1 VRRLIGAIVLALATG
16 TMGALSPA
24 ATAAPQAR
32 LAATPGTPGEFGVRL
47 VDVPVS
53 QAGNPRAY
61 RYIIDCL
68 PAGTVIHRRILIIND
83 EPQAARFSV
92 YPGAAHIAGGLFA
105 GDAGATR
112 SELTTWISV
121 EHQALTLAP
130 GASAL
135 DMVTVRVPR
144 GATRGEHYG
153 VIWVQQAARP
163 GLTGFSLTEISR
175 VGVRVY
181 LTVGRG
187 GIPPASFAIDSI
199 TGRRLP
205 GGQPVITAHVT
216 NTGGRAIDLTGSA
229 RLASGP
235 GDTSSGPFPALQMVT
250 LAPGQS
256 WNVAF
261 ATPRGLPGGS
271 WRATVTLASGLTT
284 ATGTAAVQFAPA
296 VAAPAGQAP
305 MRRIWLALGV
315 LALVLVLAM
324 RRYARQHRA
333 QGASPASPGTGCG
346 GLPDAAAPRP

>member
-1 VRRLIGAIVLALATG
+1 VRRLLNAIALALATVTLG
-16 TMGALSPA
+16 VLSPVA
-24 ATAAPQAR
+24 GAAPQAR
-32 LAATPGTPGEFGVRL
+32 LAATPGAPQEFGVRL

-68 PAGTVIHRRILIIND
+68 PAGTVIHRRILVIND
-83 EPQAARFSV
+83 EPRAARFSV
-92 YPGAAHIAGGLFA
+92 YPDAAHIAGGLFA

-121 EHQALTLAP
+121 QRRAVTLAP
-130 GASAL
+130 EASAL

-163 GLTGFSLTEISR
+163 GLTAFGLTEISR

-187 GIPPASFAIDSI
+187 GTPPASFDIDSI
-199 TGRRLP
+199 TGRRP
-205 GGQPVITAHVT
+205 PEGQPVITAHVT

-229 RLASGP
+229 RLTSGP
-235 GDTSSGPFPALQMVT
+235 GETSSGPFPARQMVT

-261 ATPRGLPGGS
+261 ALPRSLPSGS
-271 WRATVTLASGLTT
+271 WRVTVTLASGLTT
-284 ATGTAAVQFAPA
+284 ATGTATVQLAPA
-296 VAAPAGQAP
+296 AAAPAGPTP
-305 MRRIWLALGV
+305 MPRIWLALGV

-324 RRYARQHRA
+324 RRHVRPHRR
-333 QGASPASPGTGCG
+333 
-346 GLPDAAAPRP
+346 AAARPS